1 MTIHDFHFAI
11 WKTSIESQETPIYRS
26 AMTFGSHNTCGA
38 FSPSRPGVIFVTRT
52 DGIDVWDFLD
62 QSNKP
67 SITILASSPITYF
80 RFQVI
85 KDRQKRKL
93 KQYMAYGDQTEG
105 TLYLYEVP
113 ANLANM
119 QDDELNAIKE
129 FWDTEIR
136 KCDYVRDRRVQMKED
151 YETEQQRLSKEAAKA
166 EEEKAKNEDADNEKE
181 AAEEDVYQDNL
192 LIMKHK
198 LLLINDEKLEEL
210 QTERKKK
217 KAQ

>member
-1 MTIHDFHFAI
+1 
-11 WKTSIESQETPIYRS
+11 
-26 AMTFGSHNTCGA
+26 MTFGSHNTCGA

-105 TLYLYEVP
+105 TLYLNEVP
-113 ANLANM
+113 SNLSNM
-119 QDDELNAIKE
+119 QDDELNAI
-129 FWDTEIR
+129 
-136 KCDYVRDRRVQMKED
+136 
-151 YETEQQRLSKEAAKA
+151 
-166 EEEKAKNEDADNEKE
+166 
-181 AAEEDVYQDNL
+181 
-192 LIMKHK
+192 
-198 LLLINDEKLEEL
+198 
-210 QTERKKK
+210 
-217 KAQ
+217 

>member
-1 MTIHDFHFAI
+1 MT
-11 WKTSIESQETPIYRS
+11 KS
-26 AMTFGSHNTCGA
+26 SHNTCGA

-67 SITILASSPITYF
+67 SINIPASSPITYF

-85 KDRQKRKL
+85 KDRQKRKA

-113 ANLANM
+113 PNLANI
-119 QDDELNAIKE
+119 QDDELNAIQE

-136 KCDYVRDRRVQMKED
+136 KCDYVGERRVQMKED
-151 YETEQQRLSKEAAKA
+151 FQAEETRKAIAAAKA
-166 EEEKAKNEDADNEKE
+166 EAEKDKLEDADQEKE
-181 AAEEDVYQDNL
+181 LAEEDTY
-192 LIMKHK
+192 
-198 LLLINDEKLEEL
+198 
-210 QTERKKK
+210 
-217 KAQ
+217 

>member
-1 MTIHDFHFAI
+1 
-11 WKTSIESQETPIYRS
+11 
-26 AMTFGSHNTCGA
+26 
-38 FSPSRPGVIFVTRT
+38 
-52 DGIDVWDFLD
+52 
-62 QSNKP
+62 
-67 SITILASSPITYF
+67 
-80 RFQVI
+80 
-85 KDRQKRKL
+85 
-93 KQYMAYGDQTEG
+93 MAYGDQTEG

-119 QDDELNAIKE
+119 QDDELNTIKE

-198 LLLINDEKLEEL
+198 LGLINDE
-210 QTERKKK
+210 
-217 KAQ
+217 